1 MTESIRSVSARASAI
16 RALAIQFAAAFLAA
30 CGGGV
35 YPERDPATMENVR
48 VEGARFLPPGGRFIL
63 ADSAT
68 RIGFTGM
75 QIGYACSEILTVELA
90 SIPAGTPPAFRP
102 STRVRLP
109 ASPDCAVDT
118 AGIDTVVLHAFP
130 GAPGATRV
138 RLANSN
144 GAVTDSALLV
154 NGTIGYV
161 LLSGVPGIA
170 GTLSNG
176 PWTFRDSSGLAPRR
190 IYGDS
195 LPSCRHLNQATYA
208 KSKDTVTVRLSFV
221 TLDSAAAPDAC
232 LGEPHADSLD
242 PALIP

>member
-1 MTESIRSVSARASAI
+1 MAEPLRSFSA
-16 RALAIQFAAAFLAA
+16 RALAIHFAAAFLAA

-35 YPERDPATMENVR
+35 YPERDPATVENVR
-48 VEGARFLPPGGRFIL
+48 VESARFLPSGGRFIL
-63 ADSAT
+63 ADSVT
-68 RIGFTGM
+68 RIGFTGIR
-75 QIGYACSEILTVELA
+75 IGYACSEILNVDLA
-90 SIPAGTPPAFRP
+90 SVPAGTPPAFRP

-118 AGIDTVVLHAFP
+118 AGIDTVVTHAFP
-130 GAPGATRV
+130 GAHNAMRV
-138 RLANSN
+138 RLANST

-161 LLSGVPGIA
+161 ILSGVPGIA

-195 LPSCRHLNQATYA
+195 LPSCRHLNQATFA

-232 LGEPHADSLD
+232 LGGVHSDSLD
-242 PALIP
+242 PIAYRP